1 MKIDRPVDSS
11 SAAQAT
17 GTPAAD
23 AAKAKAAAGAA
34 APGSDASAEVRLSST
49 AETLLAG
56 GTSAEFDT
64 DKVKRMADAIANGT
78 FVVNPDAIADKLIAN
93 AQELLA
99 KVKG

>member
-11 SAAQAT
+11 SAVQAT
-17 GTPAAD
+17 GMPAAD
-23 AAKAKAAAGAA
+23 AAKAKAAAGHAA
-34 APGSDASAEVRLSST
+34 AGSDASAEVKLSNT

-56 GTSAEFDT
+56 GTSAEFDA
-64 DKVKRMADAIANGT
+64 DKVKQMSEAIANGS